1 MPHPCRCAGPTLTL
15 ASPRRRAA
23 PINMN
28 HIGRALCGELDG
40 PPARV
45 LFVSGANP
53 AVMAP
58 DQVRVLRGLARD
70 DLFTVVHDQVL
81 TDTAAL
87 ADVVLP
93 CTTHFEAD
101 DVAHSYGSF
110 TLQRMPRVIEPVGES
125 RTNDEVAAAL
135 AVRLG
140 FPAASFDPDPV
151 AMLERD
157 RARRRWRRRRPGA
170 ARARQHR
177 AVRDA
182 VPHLRRPAGPP
193 PRPHG

>member
-1 MPHPCRCAGPTLTL
+1 
-15 ASPRRRAA
+15 
-23 PINMN
+23 MN
-28 HIGRALCGELDG
+28 HLGRLLCGELAG

-58 DQVRVLRGLARD
+58 DQVRVLRGLARE

-101 DVAHSYGSF
+101 DLAHSYGSF
-110 TLQRMPRVIEPVGES
+110 TLQRMPPVIAPVGES
-125 RTNDEVAAAL
+125 RPNDEVAAAL
-135 AVRLG
+135 AARLG
-140 FPAASFDPDPV
+140 LPAAV
-151 AMLERD
+151 L
-157 RARRRWRRRRPGA
+157 RP
-170 ARARQHR
+170 
-177 AVRDA
+177 
-182 VPHLRRPAGPP
+182 
-193 PRPHG
+193 